1 MAIQNSSCSDGH
13 DNVRDLKVARGQ
25 SETARYVKLLGY
37 LYNHRARGWPVD
49 LLQGRPMLD
58 HSALVASLD
67 QQLAGITDAVT
78 DDAAREHFHA
88 LLLTYMRYVPQ
99 FPKVLAAYHCLVA
112 RCTPCNDDLL
122 ALLSAYLVDPRLKNP
137 ELAREALKH
146 IVSKDARV
154 QEWFIPS
161 QGLLVHALRV
171 CLRAH
176 LWPLVITIVHR
187 MESLQLQYG
196 RYPPTSF
203 VTSVLMRAYVKLGTS
218 IAVSS
223 GCGYRQPPSLQFT
236 FRARTQHPTP
246 SRLHPITL
254 THH

>member
-1 MAIQNSSCSDGH
+1 MHRISLRGLATIRKLGVAAPLAPQAGRPPSVASPF
-13 DNVRDLKVARGQ
+13 VRRGDAPPRG
-25 SETARYVKLLGY
+25 EEPRYVKLLGY

-49 LLQGRPMLD
+49 LLQGQPILD
-58 HSALVASLD
+58 HPALVASLD
-67 QQLAGITDAVT
+67 RQSVGITNAEN
-78 DDAAREHFHA
+78 DDVAREHFHA
-88 LLLTYMRYVPQ
+88 LLFTYMRYVPQ

-137 ELAREALKH
+137 ELAREALQH
-146 IVSKDARV
+146 IVSKDPRV
-154 QEWFIPS
+154 QAWFIPS

-187 MESLQLQYG
+187 MESLQLQHG

-203 VTSVLMRAYVKLGTS
+203 VTSLLMRAYVKLGTY
-218 IAVSS
+218 IALLS
-223 GCGYRQPPSLQFT
+223 GRGYRQ
-236 FRARTQHPTP
+236 HP
-246 SRLHPITL
+246 H
-254 THH
+254 